1 MRRLLTFLGACLLTA
16 LIIFAQVGLVFAH
29 EDRTIAGKYDVEVGW
44 YREPSFVNQAN
55 AAYIGVFK
63 AGTKEAVLG
72 VEKTLKV
79 NVAFGGGAPKEF
91 TLHAVED
98 EPGHYIADLT
108 PTRTGSYIFTFVGD
122 IEGAAINERFES
134 GPGRFD
140 DVDRAD
146 AVQFPQPLPDPLALQ
161 NEVKAA
167 RDEASTTRLI
177 AIAGVVIGILG
188 LAVGGVALRRR

>member
-1 MRRLLTFLGACLLTA
+1 MRRLLAFLGACLLTA
-16 LIIFAQVGLVFAH
+16 LIIFAQVELVLAH

-44 YREPSFVNQAN
+44 YREPSLVNQPN

-63 AGTKEAVLG
+63 TGTKEAVLG

-79 NVAFGGGAPKEF
+79 TVAFGGGAPKAF
-91 TLHAVED
+91 SLHAVED
-98 EPGHYIADLT
+98 EPGHYITELT
-108 PTRTGSYIFTFVGD
+108 PTRTGSYIFTFVGE
-122 IEGAAINERFES
+122 IEGTAINERFES

-140 DVDRAD
+140 DVASAD

-161 NEVKAA
+161 NELKAT
-167 RDEASTTRLI
+167 RDEASMTRLL

-188 LAVGGVALRRR
+188 LAVGGIALSRR